1 MALVYFESSQLVLVV
16 EEICVE
22 FNEKTKKINEI
33 SSKSLISDWFF
44 VQGNHEKS
52 MVFMVSY

>member
-16 EEICVE
+16 EKIYVE
-22 FNEKTKKINEI
+22 LVEKTQKINGI
-33 SSKSLISDWFF
+33 SSKSLIYHWVF

-52 MVFMVSY
+52 